1 MRGVW
6 LRVLACGLV
15 FVGVSAGRAQ
25 SGGDHVPIF
34 RQLKHGQAPGMHW
47 QLLSDEGG
55 VRSYAVIFA
64 TGDEVLAGLTE
75 FAEAQH
81 LGASRVTGIGAL
93 QRATLG
99 WLDLDK
105 KAYRAIHEPG
115 QVEVTSMV
123 GDIATYNGKPSVHV
137 HLTLGHPDGRVT
149 GGHLIEAYVRP
160 TLEVMVTEY
169 PNKLE
174 KELDSATG
182 MATIRPKESK

>member
-6 LRVLACGLV
+6 LGVLACGLA
-15 FVGVSAGRAQ
+15 VSAGAAGAQ
-25 SGGDHVPIF
+25 AKGAGEHVPIF
-34 RQLKHGQAPGMHW
+34 RELKHGQAPGMRW
-47 QLLSDEGG
+47 QMVADQGG
-55 VRSYAVIFA
+55 VRTYAVVFS

-75 FAEAQH
+75 FAETQH
-81 LGASRVTGIGAL
+81 LGASRITGIGAL
-93 QRATLG
+93 ERATLG
-99 WLDLDK
+99 WLDLQK
-105 KAYRAIHEPG
+105 KAYRAIHDAG

-123 GDIATYNGKPSVHV
+123 GDIATYEGKPSVHV

-174 KELDSATG
+174 KKLDPATG
-182 MATIRPKESK
+182 MATIRPQEK